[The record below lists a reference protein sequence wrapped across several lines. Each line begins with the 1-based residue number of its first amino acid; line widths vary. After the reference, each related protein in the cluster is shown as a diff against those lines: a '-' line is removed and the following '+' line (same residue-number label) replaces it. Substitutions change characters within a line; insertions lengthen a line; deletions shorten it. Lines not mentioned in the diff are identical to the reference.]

1 VASGDGVRM
10 AKALPPSASYRA
22 TPVVNVTAA
31 VWGDRLGPL
40 ASSLVSLA
48 SIALVGS
55 WVGFYLITL
64 WPSIAL
70 EAFRATIIFHIV
82 TALVV
87 APYLVSLIMRRGL
100 PGGSPLDAPVVAA
113 LAAYLLA
120 TATSLN
126 WRVSLENTLTIL
138 MAVSVFFVLSDRQL
152 FRRRQV
158 EVGVMLAAVAGAVW
172 ALHIV
177 ANDYFEYLRLT
188 RAVSGNLSFSDYVPP
203 TVPRVHDVGDH
214 PNILAMALAMTVPFF
229 VVATFRRGDA
239 PMRLLG
245 IVGLPL
251 IALALFFTLSRGAW
265 SGAFLGSALT
275 IALMVAVLPGGRALV
290 SSARSVIGHRLG
302 VLVAMGIVAS
312 VAVIVAAGVVLA
324 TRSDSRPEWLF
335 RDSTSP
341 RVDMLTTGAEI
352 YRDHPLLG
360 TGPDVFGLL
369 YPEYSG
375 KNPRYHYHV
384 HNGFF
389 QTAVDAGIPGVIA
402 MIALGGTFGWMT
414 LSRLRRAA
422 PQTQLSLI
430 AAMGG
435 LVAFSAHS
443 LVDAPNE
450 AKTALAM
457 LAALGA
463 VAALAAS
470 EADEESAIV
479 EEPRH
484 VDLRKAGTFVVRAFV
499 PIAMAGLL
507 ITWGRLDAA
516 QYEYSNS
523 LGNAN
528 AHRWAQSSEQ
538 ARRAVELDPS
548 LAIYR
553 FQYGNVL
560 AHDYLQTSRPGLF
573 RDAVAQLNRGLEL
586 EPRSAIGHTNLALL
600 YADFGRPDQA
610 RVEAQKAIRY
620 ANRDPSVV
628 LAAGYALE
636 KAGQDDDAIHAYA
649 DALFFDVDLADSP
662 FWRGTTF
669 RQQHFDDIIGSSA
682 IIFNA
687 CALLNLS
694 NHGAPAGTFTRA
706 QALEAC
712 RQHVADTPADLGA
725 NVTLAEA
732 LIRSNTDDTE
742 ARALL
747 DDVLSRQPD
756 FPPARTALGLWYKT
770 QGDIGSAREQWVRAG
785 ELNETDALVML
796 GDTYPGNAVPSEV
809 IDALR
814 SRMDKATSEIQL
826 PLTTILYY
834 RRSFYRGSPI
844 DILLPG
850 DWQTA
855 VPGRFARA
863 FNALDRWTAAP

>member
-1 VASGDGVRM
+1 M
-10 AKALPPSASYRA
+10 AKALPPAASYGA
-22 TPVVNVTAA
+22 APVVNVTAA

-40 ASSLVSLA
+40 AHSLVSLA
-48 SIALVGS
+48 TVAFVGS

-70 EAFRATIIFHIV
+70 EAFRATMFFHIA
-82 TALVV
+82 TGLVV
-87 APYLVSLIMRRGL
+87 APYLVSLVMRRRL
-100 PGGSPLDAPVVAA
+100 PGGSALDAPVVAA
-113 LAAYLLA
+113 LGAYLLA

-158 EVGVMLAAVAGAVW
+158 EIGVMLAAVAGAVW

-177 ANDYFEYLRLT
+177 ANDYFDYLRLT
-188 RAVSGNLSFSDYVPP
+188 RAVSGHLSFSDYIPP

-214 PNILAMALAMTVPFF
+214 PNILAMALATTVPFF
-229 VVATFRRGDA
+229 VVALFRRGDA
-239 PMRLLG
+239 PMRILG
-245 IVGLPL
+245 AVGLP
-251 IALALFFTLSRGAW
+251 IVALALFFTLSRGAW
-265 SGAFLGSALT
+265 LGAFLGSALT
-275 IALMVAVLPGGRALV
+275 IALMFAVLPGGRTIV
-290 SSARSVIGHRLG
+290 SAVRAAAGHRLG
-302 VLVAMGIVAS
+302 MLAAIVAIAS
-312 VAVIVAAGVVLA
+312 VAVIVASGVVLA
-324 TRSDSRPEWLF
+324 ARSNSRPEWLF

-352 YRDHPLLG
+352 FRDHPLLG

-369 YPEYSG
+369 YPAYSG

-389 QTAVDAGIPGVIA
+389 QTAIDAGVPGIVA
-402 MIALGGTFGWMT
+402 MIVLGGTFGWMT
-414 LSRLRRAA
+414 LSRVRRAP
-422 PQTQLSLI
+422 PQTQLSLM
-430 AAMGG
+430 AAAGG
-435 LVAFSAHS
+435 LVAFSVHS

-463 VAALAAS
+463 IAALAAG
-470 EADEESAIV
+470 EADGEPAAV
-479 EEPRH
+479 EEPRRI
-484 VDLRKAGTFVVRAFV
+484 DLRKAGTFAVRAFV

-528 AHRWAQSSEQ
+528 AHRWTQSAEQ

-560 AHDYLQTSRPGLF
+560 AHDYLQTSQPALLA
-573 RDAVAQLNRGLEL
+573 DAVAELNRGLQL

-600 YADFGRPDQA
+600 YADSEQAGQA
-610 RVEAQKAIRY
+610 RAEAQKAIRY

-636 KAGQDDDAIHAYA
+636 KVGEDDAAIEAYA
-649 DALFFDVDLADSP
+649 TVLYFDVDLADSP

-706 QALEAC
+706 QSLEAC

-725 NVTLAEA
+725 KVTLAEA
-732 LIRSNTDDTE
+732 LIRSS
-742 ARALL
+742 APAAQSRALL
-747 DDVLSRQPD
+747 DEVLNKQPD
-756 FPPARTALGLWYKT
+756 FGPALTALGLWYKT
-770 QGDIGSAREQWVRAG
+770 QGDIGGARKHWVRAG
-785 ELNETDALVML
+785 QLNETEALVML
-796 GDTYPGNAVPSEV
+796 GDTYPANAVPQEV

-814 SRMDKATSEIQL
+814 SRTDKATSEVQL

-855 VPGRFARA
+855 MPGRFARA
-863 FNALDRWTAAP
+863 LDALQRWSAAP